1 MEKQAY
7 SQLEKKIMSILYSA
21 GKPLPTERISKQ
33 LDISRITAKKYLLGL
48 EKNGKVSSKKEGRA
62 VYWWLVQ
69 ANRVLK

>member
-1 MEKQAY
+1 MEKQEY

-21 GKPLPTERISKQ
+21 GKPLPTERIAKQ

-62 VYWWLVQ
+62 VYWWLSS
-69 ANRVLK
+69 NK